1 MAIEKARTRSRPDG
15 TPVRTQDP
23 EGTRQNIIEIASEE
37 FALNGLSGAR
47 IDEIA
52 ARTRASKRM
61 IYYYFGDKEG
71 LYLSA
76 LENAYRLVR
85 EGEAKLDIDGLPAL
99 EALKA
104 LVEFTFDH
112 HHQHEA
118 FIRMVMIE
126 NIHHGQYLERSTAIR
141 QLNVTAIGTI
151 ETLYARGLKAGV
163 FRKGIDPI
171 ELHWQISALCFF
183 NVSNRATF
191 SKLFGRDIGFAQGAG
206 VAAPERR
213 RHGAALR
220 GEADT
225 SKRMSVRNWRKA
237 DLGDRPQNVPIKAEG
252 RAPLCLSGR
261 PMAFIFNWSMRKL
274 DRSTRPE
281 RMFSCAAIC
290 CTAAYFACC
299 RHLEGDKRKLLQFMI
314 NSGAAGQD

>member
-1 MAIEKARTRSRPDG
+1 MSAKKVKRSRG
-15 TPVRTQDP
+15 EKSTRTQDP
-23 EGTRQNIIEIASEE
+23 AGTRENILEIASEE

-76 LENAYRLVR
+76 LEHAYQTVR
-85 EGEAKLDIDGLPAL
+85 QGEGKLDIDGLSPL
-99 EALKA
+99 DALKR

-126 NIHHGQYLERSTAIR
+126 NIHHGTYLDRSKAIR
-141 QLNVTAIGTI
+141 QLNVTAIDHI
-151 ETLYARGLKAGV
+151 KKLYARGVKDGT
-163 FRKGIDPI
+163 FRKNLDPL

-191 SKLFGRDIGFAQGAG
+191 SKIFGRDF
-206 VAAPERR
+206 
-213 RHGAALR
+213 GAADAQTMLR
-220 GEADT
+220 RNVVD
-225 SKRMSVRNWRKA
+225 MIVRYVVKA
-237 DLGDRPQNVPIKAEG
+237 DRLP
-252 RAPLCLSGR
+252 
-261 PMAFIFNWSMRKL
+261 
-274 DRSTRPE
+274 
-281 RMFSCAAIC
+281 
-290 CTAAYFACC
+290 
-299 RHLEGDKRKLLQFMI
+299 
-314 NSGAAGQD
+314 GA